1 MRSRLKGGVIMKKYE
16 LTEELKEKIENA
28 RYDDLKECIDHILRR
43 KWCTA
48 EELEC
53 MSEED
58 IFHKGK
64 ELIEWERR

>member
-1 MRSRLKGGVIMKKYE
+1 MKNKYE

-28 RYDDLKECIDHILRR
+28 RYEGLQECVEHILRR

-58 IFHKGK
+58 IFRKGK
-64 ELIEWERR
+64 ELLEWERN

>member
-1 MRSRLKGGVIMKKYE
+1 MSKYE

-28 RYDDLKECIDHILRR
+28 RYDNLQECIEHILHR
-43 KWCTA
+43 KWCSS

-58 IFHKGK
+58 IFEKGK
-64 ELIEWERR
+64 ELIEWEMY

>member
-1 MRSRLKGGVIMKKYE
+1 MNKYE

-28 RYDDLKECIDHILRR
+28 RYDNLKDCIEYILYRR
-43 KWCTA
+43 WCTA

-58 IFHKGK
+58 IFCKGK
-64 ELIEWERR
+64 ELLEWERY

>member
-1 MRSRLKGGVIMKKYE
+1 MNKYE

-28 RYDDLKECIDHILRR
+28 RYDDLQDCIEHILRR
-43 KWCTA
+43 KWRTA

-58 IFHKGK
+58 IFEKGK
-64 ELIEWERR
+64 ELNAWEAY

>member
-1 MRSRLKGGVIMKKYE
+1 MKKYE

-28 RYDDLKECIDHILRR
+28 RYDDLQECIEHILRR

-48 EELEC
+48 EELEY

-58 IFHKGK
+58 ILKKGK
-64 ELIEWERR
+64 ELNAWEAY